1 MARKVS
7 ALNDPRMKHPF
18 VNLKY
23 SDLEGGLLSRRIG
36 LVRITDGIV
45 VSCGK
50 LDGVCDPTRKSME
63 AVMSSSGGVGRSIG
77 AVVAGIVVGVVL
89 TTITDVV
96 LHAMGVFPAWGQPV
110 SDGPLVLATAYRIVF
125 GVLGCYVAA
134 RLAPDRPM
142 RHALIAGFIGFIVS
156 IAGAVVTWNKGP
168 AFGPHWYPLA
178 LIVTALP
185 CAWAGGWLRERQLR
199 GLAFAKE

>member
-1 MARKVS
+1 M
-7 ALNDPRMKHPF
+7 
-18 VNLKY
+18 
-23 SDLEGGLLSRRIG
+23 G
-36 LVRITDGIV
+36 
-45 VSCGK
+45 
-50 LDGVCDPTRKSME
+50 
-63 AVMSSSGGVGRSIG
+63 SSGTVGRSIG

-96 LHAMGVFPAWGQPV
+96 LHAVGVFPPWGQPV
-110 SDGPLVLATAYRIVF
+110 SEGPLMLATAYRIVF
-125 GVLGCYVAA
+125 GVVGSYVVA

-142 RHALIAGFIGFIVS
+142 RHAIIAGFIGFVVS

-185 CAWAGGWLRERQLR
+185 CAWLGGWMRERQLH
-199 GLAFAKE
+199 G